1 MRTERPA
8 SAPLDDAELL
18 RRAREVRLRAY
29 APYSHFRVGAV
40 IVTEDGHVFE
50 GVNVE
55 NASYRMTTC
64 AEQSALVTMV
74 TAGVRSPVVTV
85 AVVGDGE
92 DPCTPCGAC
101 RQTIFEFGPEATVLS
116 SGDGGRPLVTTIREL
131 LPHGFG
137 PTRLSQGQGGA

>member
-1 MRTERPA
+1 MRSERPRA
-8 SAPLDDAELL
+8 TELDDAELL

-40 IVTEDGHVFE
+40 VVTEDGHVFE

-64 AEQSALVTMV
+64 AEQTALATMIA
-74 TAGVRSPVVTV
+74 AGVRSPVITV

-116 SGDGGRPLVTTIREL
+116 SGEGGRPLVTSISEL

-137 PTRLSQGQGGA
+137 PTRLSQGQG